1 MFDIKHTACNTV
13 HRCNEVIYHIENRDF
28 FILIYTKTEAVFEI
42 DGCKQI
48 VAEGSIV
55 LLPPDVKALYYG
67 NSNEYI
73 DDWINFYDTQGVLAS
88 MGIANNDFSDCGI
101 PFACPLIFG
110 PDSPVGA
117 YFMLIANAFHSGL
130 AQSKAITDNLMLAL
144 FEFIKSRYAEN
155 KSIIPHYNAIL
166 SIRQEIY
173 ANPQREYR
181 IPSLARCA
189 WLSSIYF
196 QELYKK
202 AFGIS
207 CGADIINSR
216 IENARRLLS
225 ETAYTI
231 EQIAERCGYNNS
243 IHFSRQ
249 FKQVMGVAPSKW
261 RSTH

>member
-48 VAEGSIV
+48 VAAGSIV

-88 MGIANNDFSDCGI
+88 MDIANNDFSDCGI

-144 FEFIKSRYAEN
+144 
-155 KSIIPHYNAIL
+155 L
-166 SIRQEIY
+166 
-173 ANPQREYR
+173 
-181 IPSLARCA
+181 
-189 WLSSIYF
+189 
-196 QELYKK
+196 
-202 AFGIS
+202 
-207 CGADIINSR
+207 NS
-216 IENARRLLS
+216 
-225 ETAYTI
+225 
-231 EQIAERCGYNNS
+231 
-243 IHFSRQ
+243 
-249 FKQVMGVAPSKW
+249 
-261 RSTH
+261 